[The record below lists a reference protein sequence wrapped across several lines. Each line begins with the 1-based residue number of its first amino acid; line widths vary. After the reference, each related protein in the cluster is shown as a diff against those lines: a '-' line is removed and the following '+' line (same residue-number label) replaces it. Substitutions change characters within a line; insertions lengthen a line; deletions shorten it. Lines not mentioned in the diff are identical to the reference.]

1 MQDLTREAWLQRVR
15 RECVLESS
23 VAVGASANS
32 SNHNDCHS
40 DAASPLDGT
49 ARKGVLIGFVVWHRM
64 TLLDFVG
71 AYDAVTRLRT
81 MSFFNEGNFPSR
93 SIVKLR

>member
-1 MQDLTREAWLQRVR
+1 MQDRGAWLQRVR
-15 RECVLESS
+15 RDCALEPS
-23 VAVGASANS
+23 VAVGASAHS
-32 SNHNDCHS
+32 TNHNGGHS
-40 DAASPLDGT
+40 DAASSGDGT
-49 ARKGVLIGFVVWHRM
+49 ARQGVRIGFVVWHRM